1 LTGCVHYAEQADP
14 FTPTPVASRRACL
27 ANRPVP
33 PPCLRAAQLEEALLM
48 ASGLVSPDDE
58 AALAAFEKQVDE
70 VRKEGGIEV
79 EDEEED
85 DEESGDDE

>member
-1 LTGCVHYAEQADP
+1 
-14 FTPTPVASRRACL
+14 
-27 ANRPVP
+27 
-33 PPCLRAAQLEEALLM
+33 M